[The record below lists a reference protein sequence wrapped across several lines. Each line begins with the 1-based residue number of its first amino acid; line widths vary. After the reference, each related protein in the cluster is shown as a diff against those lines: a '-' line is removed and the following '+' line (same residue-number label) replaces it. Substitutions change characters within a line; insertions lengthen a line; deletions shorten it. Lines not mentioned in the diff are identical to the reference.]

1 MINRN
6 IKISASFISIIYL
19 PLALLLA
26 MIEMINGARWSVYVC
41 SFMLGV
47 LAFLLIPYENW
58 DLTRH
63 YETYLYVSQTS
74 LNKVFENSDN
84 RYITIN
90 TVIYLFKSLGIKEFL
105 PFFSTFL
112 SYIFYF
118 NIYVNYIKKYNPELS
133 HRCIY
138 LYILIS
144 VIPFFAIASS
154 LRQYLAFSIML
165 YMIVQYF
172 TSENNR
178 YKSQKIIFSAIIS
191 CCIHPSAI
199 LLLGVFF
206 VSKLIRLNKT
216 ILYLIILVLILN
228 HDGLISSLLF
238 QLIRPLLESL
248 GFYFP
253 EYMDSVTIG
262 ISNSLLSTNEYI
274 LNKIILPS
282 VFFIFT
288 FIYLILFNKKMTRQ
302 ESQIKNFCSLLLLL
316 ICLLSL
322 SPDLFYRFSIFW
334 VLLYSYIFFSYDI
347 NKISKLCK
355 HLIFLIL
362 IAACSIINLA
372 QANMG
377 KDIIYVSWC
386 DILYKPS
393 LFLFNKEVKS
403 AEYIR
408 VSQ

>member
-1 MINRN
+1 
-6 IKISASFISIIYL
+6 
-19 PLALLLA
+19 
-26 MIEMINGARWSVYVC
+26 
-41 SFMLGV
+41 
-47 LAFLLIPYENW
+47 
-58 DLTRH
+58 
-63 YETYLYVSQTS
+63 
-74 LNKVFENSDN
+74 
-84 RYITIN
+84 
-90 TVIYLFKSLGIKEFL
+90 
-105 PFFSTFL
+105 
-112 SYIFYF
+112 
-118 NIYVNYIKKYNPELS
+118 
-133 HRCIY
+133 
-138 LYILIS
+138 

-165 YMIVQYF
+165 YMIIQYF

-334 VLLYSYIFFSYDI
+334 
-347 NKISKLCK
+347 
-355 HLIFLIL
+355 
-362 IAACSIINLA
+362 
-372 QANMG
+372 
-377 KDIIYVSWC
+377 
-386 DILYKPS
+386 
-393 LFLFNKEVKS
+393 
-403 AEYIR
+403 
-408 VSQ
+408 

>member
-1 MINRN
+1 MI
-6 IKISASFISIIYL
+6 I
-19 PLALLLA
+19 
-26 MIEMINGARWSVYVC
+26 
-41 SFMLGV
+41 
-47 LAFLLIPYENW
+47 
-58 DLTRH
+58 
-63 YETYLYVSQTS
+63 
-74 LNKVFENSDN
+74 
-84 RYITIN
+84 
-90 TVIYLFKSLGIKEFL
+90 
-105 PFFSTFL
+105 
-112 SYIFYF
+112 
-118 NIYVNYIKKYNPELS
+118 
-133 HRCIY
+133 
-138 LYILIS
+138 
-144 VIPFFAIASS
+144 
-154 LRQYLAFSIML
+154 
-165 YMIVQYF
+165 QYF

-322 SPDLFYRFSIFW
+322 SPDLFYRF
-334 VLLYSYIFFSYDI
+334 
-347 NKISKLCK
+347 
-355 HLIFLIL
+355 
-362 IAACSIINLA
+362 
-372 QANMG
+372 
-377 KDIIYVSWC
+377 
-386 DILYKPS
+386 
-393 LFLFNKEVKS
+393 
-403 AEYIR
+403 
-408 VSQ
+408 